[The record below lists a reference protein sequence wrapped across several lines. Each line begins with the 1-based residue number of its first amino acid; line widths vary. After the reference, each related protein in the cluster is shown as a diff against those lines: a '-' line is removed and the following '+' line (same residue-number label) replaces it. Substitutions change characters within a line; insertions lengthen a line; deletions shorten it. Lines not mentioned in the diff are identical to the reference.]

1 MLLGL
6 PVRWEEACFAVPAV
20 RALEKSGL
28 IGGLALREEQAE
40 FWKTVSGLPQLVFSE
55 KSGAGNL
62 AEEVR
67 GKWEASL
74 VWEDGIAAKAF
85 AKAKITKRLGAEKG
99 VPGKLMT
106 HPLNVAEG
114 ATEHRV
120 RLYLKTCERMGVAV
134 DRPEFFTPADLGIR
148 PEPGTVLLCPGSDFG
163 ASHEWPLDRWQELG
177 GKLRALG
184 LRITVAGG
192 VGGRGLGEILVERMG
207 GETAFLHAEPLGGTL
222 PSLAAQE
229 LTVAADGS
237 LPHLAAHAG
246 STCVTLFGPNDAAWK
261 RPLGKR
267 HKVVKRHVECA
278 PCLSAKCLLD
288 GRCQS
293 ELEMVR
299 VLAPG
304 GAITGSSLFTDTGLR
319 FQPLRRAG
327 TRAGVLGPMC
337 TSTEARAW
345 LREAGCDEVDLSLH
359 GALGYFRAVRTAVH
373 AADSAHSACDWRGV
387 LKELQLFQDV
397 DQGSD
402 QRAGGRPRLQ
412 ARTGIGLAH
421 ARRPPPPRRSPR
433 RLARRVAL
441 PSGHMKCWA
450 RL

>member
-6 PVRWEEACFAVPAV
+6 PVRWDEACFAVPAV

-85 AKAKITKRLGAEKG
+85 AKAKIAKRLGAERA
-99 VPGKLMT
+99 VPGKLLT
-106 HPLNVAEG
+106 HPLDVAEG
-114 ATEHRV
+114 TTEHRV

-134 DRPEFFTPADLGIR
+134 DRPEFFAPAEFGI
-148 PEPGTVLLCPGSDFG
+148 PQGIPPGPGAVLLCPGSDFG
-163 ASHEWPLDRWQELG
+163 LSHEWPLDRWQELG
-177 GKLRALG
+177 EALRAMG
-184 LRITVAGG
+184 RRITVAGG
-192 VGGRGLGEILVERMG
+192 VGGRGLGKMLAERLG
-207 GETAFLHAEPLGGTL
+207 GETVFFHAAPLAGAL
-222 PSLAAQE
+222 PLLAVHE

-267 HKVVKRHVECA
+267 HKIVKRHVECA

-288 GRCQS
+288 GRCQT
-293 ELEMVR
+293 ELMVAR
-299 VLAPG
+299 VLA
-304 GAITGSSLFTDTGLR
+304 AIATLT
-319 FQPLRRAG
+319 P
-327 TRAGVLGPMC
+327 
-337 TSTEARAW
+337 
-345 LREAGCDEVDLSLH
+345 
-359 GALGYFRAVRTAVH
+359 
-373 AADSAHSACDWRGV
+373 
-387 LKELQLFQDV
+387 
-397 DQGSD
+397 
-402 QRAGGRPRLQ
+402 
-412 ARTGIGLAH
+412 
-421 ARRPPPPRRSPR
+421 
-433 RLARRVAL
+433 
-441 PSGHMKCWA
+441 
-450 RL
+450 